1 MLGGSK
7 LTKRKLLFTT
17 PRLQHMHTRLALTD
31 KQDDLL
37 FGFYLD
43 PNDRVKLISKT
54 INNQSCRI

>member
-1 MLGGSK
+1 MLGGSE
-7 LTKRKLLFTT
+7 LTKQKLLFTT
-17 PRLQHMHTRLALTD
+17 QKLQHMHTRLALTD

-54 INNQSCRI
+54 INKQSSRV